1 MTGILAIRNKQP
13 NSRQETVSITAKYN
27 LLKEQK
33 WTNIFRIESH
43 NLLDGIQLVQRHLL
57 AFWKDSKSER

>member
-1 MTGILAIRNKQP
+1 MTGILATVI
-13 NSRQETVSITAKYN
+13 NSRTASEQPTGNIFNPKYN

-33 WTNIFRIESH
+33 WTNIFKIESH

-57 AFWKDSKSER
+57 AL